1 MSLER
6 NRLARIDRRLLAG
19 LDRDESF
26 RMVRVPVT
34 AATWSTWKRYCDAAG
49 ISMGRAIA
57 VLIEHEL
64 VNALG
69 EGSHAGVAV
78 LVDQAEEQLAA
89 RERQVAARE
98 ESVGAAE
105 ERLRGRTEGLRHHEA
120 ELQILEQRIEI
131 ASNAILRSR
140 QTGPKVG
147 RNERCPCGSGLKHK
161 HCHGLAGRWRLMP
174 DPALVF
180 RAIFGLAGAR
190 YAL

>member
-1 MSLER
+1 MYTWEVLMDLDR
-6 NRLARIDRRLLAG
+6 GTLARIDRRLLAR
-19 LDRDESF
+19 LDQDETF

-34 AATWSTWKRYCDAAG
+34 EAQWSTWKRYCDAAG

-69 EGSHAGVAV
+69 EGSDAGAAV
-78 LVDQAEEQLAA
+78 LVDQAEEQLAT

-98 ESVGAAE
+98 HKVGAAE
-105 ERLRGRTEGLRHHEA
+105 ERLRGSAERLRHQET
-120 ELQILEQRIEI
+120 ELQIREQRIEI
-131 ASNAILRSR
+131 VSKAIVRSQ

-161 HCHGLAGRWRLMP
+161 HCHGLAGR
-174 DPALVF
+174 
-180 RAIFGLAGAR
+180 
-190 YAL
+190 

>member
-6 NRLARIDRRLLAG
+6 NLLARIDRRLLAG

-26 RMVRVPVT
+26 KMVRVPV
-34 AATWSTWKRYCDAAG
+34 AAAKWSTWKRYCDAAG

-64 VNALG
+64 VSALG
-69 EGSHAGVAV
+69 EGQGEGVAV
-78 LVDQAEEQLAA
+78 LADQVEEQIAA

-98 ESVGAAE
+98 FNVGAAE
-105 ERLRGRTEGLRHHEA
+105 ERLRGSAERFRHQEA
-120 ELQILEQRIEI
+120 ELQIREQRVEM
-131 ASNAILRSR
+131 ASKAILRAR

-161 HCHGLAGRWRLMP
+161 HCHGLAGQ
-174 DPALVF
+174 
-180 RAIFGLAGAR
+180 
-190 YAL
+190 